1 MKCRMLGE
9 RKQPCASDHLD
20 LESPRSNRNLSS
32 VLGAITHFGP
42 PAPNDTI
49 HDSFFDIGRFDV
61 YKPYLAGYQTSFPGG
76 GSTSEIVLR
85 YTLDDCA
92 FLLDRLFERY
102 KSIHGRASL
111 DNHSQHFRQMVAGR
125 SPAAPYLSCHH
136 LHSIALLKQPPV
148 D

>member
-1 MKCRMLGE
+1 MLGE

-111 DNHSQHFRQMVAGR
+111 DNHSPTFSPNGSWSLACGALSILSPSSLYRAVETAAGG
-125 SPAAPYLSCHH
+125 LSR
-136 LHSIALLKQPPV
+136 
-148 D
+148 